1 MILYHG
7 SNVEI
12 KKIDLSLSR
21 KFKDFGTG
29 FYLTTILDQAIERA
43 IAISTRDGGEPIV
56 TSFEF
61 DDSDLSSL
69 KVKKFEK
76 VSIDWAIFITN
87 NRNKNFNNYSDELSN
102 HDNKYDIVYGP
113 IADDNVL
120 GSIELFLNDIIDSKY
135 LVKKLKYK
143 KLNNQYSFHT
153 KESIKLLRKIDSKVY
168 YKTTEQET
176 IIQYLTISIID
187 LIMKEENMPLEKA
200 MEMFYKSQLSKKI
213 ENIKTGY
220 YKESA
225 SYLYELLKEEN

>member
-12 KKIDLSLSR
+12 KKIDLSRSR

-29 FYLTTILDQAIERA
+29 FYLTTILDQANERA
-43 IAISTRDGGEPIV
+43 IAISARDGGEPTV

-69 KVKKFEK
+69 DVKKFEK

-87 NRNKNFNNYSDELSN
+87 NRNKNFNNCSDELSN

-153 KESIKLLRKIDSKVY
+153 KESLKLLKKIDSKVY

-176 IIQYLTISIID
+176 IIQFLTISIID
-187 LIMKEENMPLEKA
+187 LIMKEENLSLEKA
-200 MEMFYKSQLSKKI
+200 MEIFYKSQLSKKI
-213 ENIKTGY
+213 EDIKTGY